1 MMKVKP
7 VKLGKTERM
16 SFSHID
22 EVISMPN
29 LIEVQKNSYQWFLD
43 EGLKEVFHDIGTIE
57 DYTGNLALSF
67 VDFRLD
73 KEPKYSIKECKER
86 DVTYAAPL
94 RVTARLLNKETGEV
108 KDQEIFMGDF
118 PLMTDAGTFVING
131 AERAIVSQLVRS
143 PGVFYG
149 DAKDKVGNDLYSATM
164 NPNRGAWLEYETDA
178 SNVFYVRIDKNR
190 KLPVTVLCRALG
202 LSTNE
207 DILNFFGDD
216 ERILATLEKDTTK
229 NQDEGLLEVY
239 RKLRPGEPPTVES
252 ATSQINMLFF
262 DPRRYDLSRFG
273 RYKMNKKLSLARRIT
288 GHVAAENVVDSAD
301 RRGADRGRCQD
312 HPRDGR
318 EGRQRRC
325 ESGRAEDR
333 GCPEGRGQ
341 EGQGHHQRLCG
352 CTGLLLLRREGVRH
366 QRALLLRRD
375 QEDPGHHL

>member
-202 LSTNE
+202 LSSDE
-207 DILNFFGDD
+207 EILNF
-216 ERILATLEKDTTK
+216 LARMSVSWPLWRRTPPRTGRGPAGGLPQAAPRRAPHGGVRYQPDQHAVLRSTPLRPVSFWPL
-229 NQDEGLLEVY
+229 QDEQEAVSG
-239 RKLRPGEPPTVES
+239 PP
-252 ATSQINMLFF
+252 
-262 DPRRYDLSRFG
+262 
-273 RYKMNKKLSLARRIT
+273 
-288 GHVAAENVVDSAD
+288 
-301 RRGADRGRCQD
+301 
-312 HPRDGR
+312 
-318 EGRQRRC
+318 
-325 ESGRAEDR
+325 
-333 GCPEGRGQ
+333 
-341 EGQGHHQRLCG
+341 HHRLC
-352 CTGLLLLRREGVRH
+352 CR
-366 QRALLLRRD
+366 
-375 QEDPGHHL
+375 

>member
-149 DAKDKVGNDLYSATM
+149 HDHDKVGNDLYSATM

-202 LSTNE
+202 LSSNE
-207 DILNFFGDD
+207 DILNYFGED
-216 ERILATLEKDTTK
+216 ERILLRWKRIPPRTPRKACWKSTASCAPVSLPRWSPLPASSICSSSTPAATTC
-229 NQDEGLLEVY
+229 
-239 RKLRPGEPPTVES
+239 PGS
-252 ATSQINMLFF
+252 
-262 DPRRYDLSRFG
+262 
-273 RYKMNKKLSLARRIT
+273 
-288 GHVAAENVVDSAD
+288 VVI
-301 RRGADRGRCQD
+301 R
-312 HPRDGR
+312 
-318 EGRQRRC
+318 
-325 ESGRAEDR
+325 
-333 GCPEGRGQ
+333 
-341 EGQGHHQRLCG
+341 
-352 CTGLLLLRREGVRH
+352 
-366 QRALLLRRD
+366 
-375 QEDPGHHL
+375 